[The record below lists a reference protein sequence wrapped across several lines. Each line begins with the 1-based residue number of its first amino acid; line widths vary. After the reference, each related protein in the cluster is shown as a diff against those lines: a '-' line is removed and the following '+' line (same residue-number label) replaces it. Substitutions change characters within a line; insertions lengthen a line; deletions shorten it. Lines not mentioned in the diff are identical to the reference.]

1 MEQRKIKEKA
11 QKEFDRVDDPDQ
23 LWTIEAH
30 GRRQEEANKAR
41 KANEEV
47 KNMLDFQKSEIER
60 MRV

>member
-1 MEQRKIKEKA
+1 MQMETRKKKEKA

-30 GRRQEEANKAR
+30 GRRQEEQNKAR

-47 KNMLDFQKSEIER
+47 KIMLDF
-60 MRV
+60 